1 MTQPATWESSGAGD
15 RVAILGGGVTGA
27 LCAVRLAERG
37 FRVTVLEKAHIGNG
51 SSSRSAAGI
60 RAQWSV
66 EETIRGLRYAEWWYG
81 QLHEALST
89 PSERR
94 QPAMRRNGYL
104 FLYEDP
110 ARVEPERRAE
120 VAAAWALGRE
130 NMARQRAAGAHVDA
144 LDSSEIARRWPW
156 LAADRLIGAAW
167 GPDDGFLHPHVIYG
181 EGFRRAR
188 ELGVEV
194 WTETEALGASGQGG
208 RITTLETSR
217 GPLEV
222 DWVVNATNAWAPRV
236 SQRLGGMTLP
246 ISPVKRYLYH
256 FEPTRPI
263 VDAAE
268 WERLPM
274 IIFGIGPGR
283 GAHARP
289 DGPLLLLGGAAA
301 AAPEPDFADGDQD
314 TIRDGFNHAIGLEN
328 AAYELLAQVDD
339 FSPALANCGGIK
351 ATTCGFY
358 AMSPDGSPLIGRDTQ
373 LDNLIHA
380 AGFSGHGVM
389 HAPVTALLVEALLAG
404 DARDGAVTLPEGF
417 GAIHL
422 GAFDP
427 ARDFSAARIE
437 SAVL

>member
-1 MTQPATWESSGAGD
+1 MAAAQPMGSSGD
-15 RVAILGGGVTGA
+15 RVAIIGGGVTGA

-37 FRVTVLEKAHIGNG
+37 FRVTVLEKAHVGNG

-66 EETIRGLRYAEWWYG
+66 AETIRGLRYAEWWYG
-81 QLHEALST
+81 QFHEALRT
-89 PSERR
+89 PLERR
-94 QPAMRRNGYL
+94 QPVIRSNGYL
-104 FLYEDP
+104 FLYEHP
-110 ARVEPERRAE
+110 ERAEPERRAE
-120 VAAAWALGRE
+120 VAAAWELGQT
-130 NMARQRAAGAHVDA
+130 NVARQREAGARVETLTPA
-144 LDSSEIARRWPW
+144 EVARRWPW
-156 LAADRLIGAAW
+156 LDADRLIGAAW

-194 WTETEALGASGQGG
+194 WTETEALGAQAHGG
-208 RITTLETSR
+208 RIATLLTTR

-236 SQRLGGMTLP
+236 SERLGGMALP
-246 ISPVKRYLYH
+246 IAPMKRYLYH

-263 VDAAE
+263 MSAEE
-268 WERLPM
+268 WERMPM
-274 IIFGIGPGR
+274 VIFGMGPGR

-289 DGPLLLLGGAAA
+289 DGPLLLMGGASAPT
-301 AAPEPDFADGDQD
+301 PEPDFDDTDQD
-314 TIRDGFNHAIGLEN
+314 TIGDGFNHAVGIEN
-328 AAYELLAQVDD
+328 AAYDLLAQLDD
-339 FSPALANCGGIK
+339 FSSALANCGGVK
-351 ATTCGFY
+351 ATTCGYY

-373 LDNLIHA
+373 LVNLTHA
-380 AGFSGHGVM
+380 VGFSGHGVM

-404 DARDGAVTLPEGF
+404 DARDGAVALPQGI

-422 GAFDP
+422 AAYDP
-427 ARDFSAARIE
+427 ARDFSAARVE